1 MKKNRLFV
9 RLRVEGQG
17 VEGLPK
23 LLRERGIYTFDV
35 FYAKNVCFLS
45 ADYVDVRKIFAI
57 SRNMCYNIKR
67 LSRKGRYAPLLKL
80 FDKIGLVAGALCFA
94 AFAYASDRRIE
105 EIVFTG
111 DAVGFKT
118 ELTAALNAEGIGLGG
133 IITTDDVSFA
143 GEKLALAIDGIA
155 YATVEKRGKR
165 LIVYAVKEK
174 SSVVP
179 IDVRRE
185 RIVATEDG
193 VVTKINCL
201 SGVPLVAV
209 GDEVKRGDILI
220 DGIYP
225 VGDGFVKTYALGEVG
240 LLGRFV
246 YEYEAAG
253 KDKIYEARALSL
265 AKEALGDAEIISE
278 RSEFAEINGKFI
290 FTVTIERIVVVN

>member
-9 RLRVEGQG
+9 RLKVEGQG

-23 LLRERGIYTFDV
+23 LLRERGICTFDV
-35 FYAKNVCFLS
+35 LYAKNACFLS

-57 SRNMCYNIKR
+57 SRNMCYNIR
-67 LSRKGRYAPLLKL
+67 RVSRKGCYAPILKL
-80 FDKIGLVAGALCFA
+80 FDKIGVVAGAICFA

-105 EIVFTG
+105 EFVFTG

-118 ELTAALNAEGIGLGG
+118 ELTAALGAEGLVLGSA
-133 IITTDDVSFA
+133 ITEDVSA
-143 GEKLALAIDGIA
+143 TGEKLALAIDGIA

-165 LIVYAVKEK
+165 LIVYAIKEK

-201 SGVPLVAV
+201 SGVPLVCI
-209 GDEVKRGDILI
+209 GDEVKRGDVLI

-225 VGDGFVKTYALGEVG
+225 VGDGSVKTYALGEVG

-253 KDKIYEARALSL
+253 KGKIFEARALSL